1 MINKI
6 IAANNELQQV
16 YVRGIDAVHMAK
28 ALMAIEEVY
37 NELLEQETAKV
48 SEENQ
53 D

>member
-1 MINKI
+1 MIDKV

-28 ALMAIEEVY
+28 ALMTLEEIY
-37 NELLEQETAKV
+37 NELKAK
-48 SEENQ
+48 EENPEEKE